1 MLQTVDFAALT
12 SAAVCHEPYTYMI
25 VPKLIRRDALDAV
38 VTAFPKLPGPGSYP
52 AHDLDLSPELS
63 DLIETLRS
71 DRFRNVIEAKL
82 NLWLAKYPTVC
93 TLRGQTTLRE
103 GQIHTDSSS
112 KVVTVLVYL
121 NAGWLAPGGRLRILR
136 SATNIEDFAA
146 EVDPVGGT
154 MLAFVR
160 SDRSW
165 HGHKPFAGSRN
176 VIQFNWMT
184 GAGSHV
190 RDVLRHGLSHAVK
203 RLIGTTAS
211 SQARPSVRM
220 GAA

>member
-1 MLQTVDFAALT
+1 MLQAVDFAALT

-25 VPKLIRRDALDAV
+25 VPNFIRRDPLDAIV
-38 VTAFPKLPGPGSYP
+38 ATFPKLPGPGSHP
-52 AHDLDLSPELS
+52 ANDLDLAPALKH
-63 DLIETLRS
+63 LIETLHGDS
-71 DRFRNVIEAKL
+71 FRDALEAKFDL
-82 NLWLAKYPTVC
+82 RLANYPTVC
-93 TLRGQTTLRE
+93 TLRGQTTLRD

-112 KVVTVLVYL
+112 KVVSVLVYL

-165 HGHKPFAGSRN
+165 HGHKPFAGPRN
-176 VIQFNWMT
+176 AIQFNWMT
-184 GAGSHV
+184 GAGSRA
-190 RDVLRHGLSHAVK
+190 RDALRHGVSHVLK
-203 RLIGTTAS
+203 RLVDAKAPP
-211 SQARPSVRM
+211 QA
-220 GAA
+220 